1 MVRGEGVVTTSGAEP
16 LRQVEESQHEAGL
29 VEQ

>member
-1 MVRGEGVVTTSGAEP
+1 VTTSGAEP
-16 LRQVEESQHEAGL
+16 LRHVEESQHEAGL